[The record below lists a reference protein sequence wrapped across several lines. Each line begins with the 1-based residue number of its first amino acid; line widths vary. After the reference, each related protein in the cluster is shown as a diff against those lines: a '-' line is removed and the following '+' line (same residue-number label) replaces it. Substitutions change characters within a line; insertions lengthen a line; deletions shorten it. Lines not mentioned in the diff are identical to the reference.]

1 MFKGSLSVA
10 ATLYITVTCPFP
22 KRRRFLLQRFDCN
35 YYFYPAIEVIGSFE
49 REPFITFFFHR
60 LMLLAALFTLFSKT
74 HLIYKSIF
82 KFS

>member
-10 ATLYITVTCPFP
+10 ATLYITVTCPFL

-49 REPFITFFFHR
+49 REPFIVFLSPFNATR
-60 LMLLAALFTLFSKT
+60 RI
-74 HLIYKSIF
+74 IYTIQ
-82 KFS
+82 

>member
-49 REPFITFFFHR
+49 REPFIVFLSPFNVTR
-60 LMLLAALFTLFSKT
+60 RI
-74 HLIYKSIF
+74 IYTIQ
-82 KFS
+82 